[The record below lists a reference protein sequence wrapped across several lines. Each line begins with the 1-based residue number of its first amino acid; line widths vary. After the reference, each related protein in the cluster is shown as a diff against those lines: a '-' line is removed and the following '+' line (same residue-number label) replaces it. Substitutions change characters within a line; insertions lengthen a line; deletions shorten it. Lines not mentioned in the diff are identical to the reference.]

1 MDLRPVEPDPPVDWR
16 REWPCPVSSFSVA
29 ALAGLSA
36 AQGLRRADVSV
47 TLIDRHNY
55 HLFQPLLYQVAMAVL
70 SPGEI
75 ASPIRGVLS
84 GQKNVRVL
92 LAEARSIDTASRT
105 VALDQG
111 SLEYDYLVVA
121 TGAAHAYFGHD
132 EWSSIAPGLKTLDD
146 ALEVRRRVLLAF
158 ESAERASDPGER
170 QRLLTF
176 VIIGGGPTGV
186 ELAGALS
193 GIARQVL
200 VRDFRVINPAAAR
213 VILLEG
219 GPRVLPTFPDSL
231 SDAAERS
238 LRHLHVE
245 VRTRATVTRIEPGA
259 VMVGDARIEAETILW
274 AAGVAASRLGRSL
287 GVDLDPVGRVTV
299 GRDLT
304 LPGHPEVFV
313 LGDLALAP
321 GCAGDP
327 LPGLAAVAAQEGSHT
342 AMNIRRAVRGEP
354 LRPFH
359 YRDWGNMAT
368 IGRAAAVADLGW
380 LRLTGWLG
388 WIAWL
393 FVHLWKLIG
402 FRNRVFV
409 FFEWAW
415 AYFGGDQGVR
425 LITRD
430 DETWKDDM
438 QASRP
443 NRR

>member
-1 MDLRPVEPDPPVDWR
+1 
-16 REWPCPVSSFSVA
+16 
-29 ALAGLSA
+29 
-36 AQGLRRADVSV
+36 
-47 TLIDRHNY
+47 
-55 HLFQPLLYQVAMAVL
+55 
-70 SPGEI
+70 
-75 ASPIRGVLS
+75 
-84 GQKNVRVL
+84 L
-92 LAEARSIDTASRT
+92 LAEARGIDTRSRT

-111 SLEYDYLVVA
+111 SVEYDYLVVA

-132 EWSSIAPGLKTLDD
+132 EWRSVAQGLKTLDD

-158 ESAERASDPGER
+158 ESAERAGDPRER

-176 VIIGGGPTGV
+176 VIVGGGPTGV

-193 GIARQVL
+193 GVARQAL

-219 GPRVLPTFPDSL
+219 GPRVLPTFPESL
-231 SDAAERS
+231 SAAAERS
-238 LRHLHVE
+238 LTQLHVE
-245 VRTRATVTRIEPGA
+245 VRTRATVTKIEPGV
-259 VMVGDARIEAETILW
+259 VMVGDERIEAETILW

-287 GVDLDPVGRVTV
+287 GVELDRAGRVTV
-299 GRDLT
+299 GQDLT
-304 LPGHPEVFV
+304 LPSHPEVFV

-321 GCAGDP
+321 DAAGHP
-327 LPGLAAVAAQEGSHT
+327 LPGLAAVAAQQGRHS
-342 AMNIRRAVRGEP
+342 AMNIRRVVRGEP

-359 YRDWGNMAT
+359 YRNWGNMAT

-380 LRLTGWLG
+380 LRLTGWFG

-430 DETWKDDM
+430 DETWKDDV
-438 QASRP
+438 QTSGT
-443 NRR
+443 NRT

>member
-1 MDLRPVEPDPPVDWR
+1 MVVPRVVILGGG
-16 REWPCPVSSFSVA
+16 F
-29 ALAGLSA
+29 AGLSA
-36 AQGLRRADVSV
+36 AQGLHGADVSV

-84 GQKNVRVL
+84 RQKNVRVL
-92 LAEARSIDTASRT
+92 LAEARSVDTASRT
-105 VALDQG
+105 VTLDQG

-146 ALEVRRRVLLAF
+146 ALEIRRRVLLAF
-158 ESAERASDPGER
+158 ETAERTSDPEER
-170 QRLLTF
+170 RRLLTF
-176 VIIGGGPTGV
+176 VIVGGGPTGV

-193 GIARQVL
+193 GIARQAL

-219 GPRVLPTFPDSL
+219 GPRVLPTFPESL
-231 SDAAERS
+231 SEAAERS
-238 LRHLHVE
+238 LKNLHVE
-245 VRTRATVTRIEPGA
+245 VRTSAMVTLIEPGA
-259 VMVGDARIEAETILW
+259 VMVGDERIEAETILW

-287 GVDLDPVGRVTV
+287 GVELDRAGRVTV
-299 GRDLT
+299 GPDLT

-321 GCAGDP
+321 GSAGGI

-342 AMNIRRAVRGEP
+342 ATNIRRAVRREP
-354 LRPFH
+354 LRPFR

-380 LRLTGWLG
+380 LRLTGWFG

-438 QASRP
+438 QASGP